1 MLNMSQSLVIISDR
15 VENREGI
22 NIFSNN
28 LEFSSPTV
36 FNALQKAAENLFTK
50 VYYYDSPKEFLN
62 NISMHRND
70 IVLST
75 IWSGTDTRNR
85 KIYVP
90 SICEAYDIKYVGAD
104 AFAQALCADK
114 SLCKKYCLA
123 HGISAPK
130 DIAMR
135 RNSKNYDLLNSLQY
149 PVVVKPNFEGA
160 SMGISDNNLVYRKE
174 DAENI
179 LDVLFKK
186 YEEVLV
192 EEYIEGTEISAC
204 IVGNHGQIK
213 LFEVVKL
220 LLDGKDY
227 FTDQIWGY
235 ESKKGGKAHVTREII
250 TQMISDDM
258 KQSFIE
264 LFNSLGKV
272 DFMRIDGRIYNNN
285 FYLIELTPDCSLHP
299 ECFMYFAFKNNGY
312 SFEDMIRILIENTE
326 EYYLK
331 VKS

>member
-1 MLNMSQSLVIISDR
+1 MLNTSQSLVIISDR

-36 FNALQKAAENLFTK
+36 FNALQEAAENLFAK

-62 NISMHRND
+62 NISMHGDD

-90 SICEAYDIKYVGAD
+90 SICEAYGIKYVGAD

-114 SLCKKYCLA
+114 SLCKKYCLS
-123 HGISAPK
+123 HGINVPK
-130 DIAMR
+130 DITMR
-135 RNSKNYDLLNSLQY
+135 RNSKNYELLNSLQY

-160 SMGISDNNLVYRKE
+160 SMGISDNNLVYCKV
-174 DAENI
+174 DAENL
-179 LDVLFKK
+179 LDVLFQK

-204 IVGNHGQIK
+204 IVGNNEQIK

-235 ESKKGGKAHVTREII
+235 ESKKGGKVHVTREII

-258 KQSFIE
+258 KQSFID
-264 LFNSLGKV
+264 LFISLGKI